1 MRYVNIDTVIS
12 SSIYNERTPIM
23 LKHVLNFQLIF
34 AILGI
39 IGNVVAI
46 LVLRRPAMRNPFNYL
61 LIALAFIDIAYL
73 FVEIL
78 RCSTER

>member
-1 MRYVNIDTVIS
+1 MS
-12 SSIYNERTPIM
+12 Q
-23 LKHVLNFQLIF
+23 HVLNFQLMF

-78 RCSTER
+78 RCFTER